1 MSKKR
6 DFYDF
11 YGVKEYYVYDPN
23 NNELVGLQRC
33 QGKLTV
39 IDEVEHWT
47 NPLLGIHF
55 ELTPD
60 DLKIFYPDRR
70 PFLSTVAL
78 AVLAEEA
85 EKQTEL
91 AEAENARLKELLRE
105 AEIVETG

>member
-1 MSKKR
+1 M
-6 DFYDF
+6 
-11 YGVKEYYVYDPN
+11 
-23 NNELVGLQRC
+23 GLERRE
-33 QGKLTV
+33 GKLTV
-39 IDEVEHWT
+39 IDEVEYWT
-47 NPLLGIHF
+47 SPRLGIHF

-60 DLKIFYPDRR
+60 DLKVFYPDRR

-91 AEAENARLKELLRE
+91 AEAENARLKELLRQ